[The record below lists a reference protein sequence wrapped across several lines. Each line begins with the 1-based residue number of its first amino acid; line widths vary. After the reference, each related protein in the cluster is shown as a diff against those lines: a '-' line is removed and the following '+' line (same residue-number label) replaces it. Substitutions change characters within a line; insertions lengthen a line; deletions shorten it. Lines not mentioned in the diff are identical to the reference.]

1 MSVLSPQGHRPATGI
16 GGDRPTPEHRQRSV
30 RTPGA
35 STSSRS
41 FDWREAADQLTG
53 RTIAGIAAVGL
64 AVVGLVAIVMITGG
78 GGGQA
83 TLTAP
88 TGDTETDAVPSA
100 DDDLLVNRSGDVDAD
115 RDPLGTVGT
124 ESDPAAGAST
134 SADDPATAPS
144 GEASAEADATG
155 AANPSPSSGP
165 SVPVRAAPPT
175 TTPDAT
181 VASSAPPTDPPTT
194 PPPPTTPSTTATPA
208 TEPPT
213 TPAPTTPPTTAP
225 STTAAPQTQ
234 PPPPSGGSAE
244 QQVLNLVN
252 AERANAGCGAVS
264 LNGQLNAAALAHS
277 QDMSANGY
285 FSHTGLNGSQ
295 PWDRAEAAGYSY
307 RSIGE
312 NIAQGYGSAEAVM
325 NGWMNSSG
333 HRANILNCD
342 FTEMGIGR
350 ASGNYWTQLF
360 GRPR

>member
-1 MSVLSPQGHRPATGI
+1 MSVLSPQGHRPGPGI
-16 GGDRPTPEHRQRSV
+16 GGDRPIPEHRRRSG
-30 RTPGA
+30 RNPGG

-41 FDWREAADQLTG
+41 SGWREVADQLTG
-53 RTIAGIAAVGL
+53 RTIAGIAAIGL
-64 AVVGLVAIVMITGG
+64 AAVGLVAIVLVTGG
-78 GGGQA
+78 DGGQA

-88 TGDTETDAVPSA
+88 AGDTETDAVQSGG
-100 DDDLLVNRSGDVDAD
+100 DDLLVNRSGDVAVDG
-115 RDPLGTVGT
+115 DPLGTVGT
-124 ESDPAAGAST
+124 ESDPAAEAAPST
-134 SADDPATAPS
+134 DDPATAPS
-144 GEASAEADATG
+144 SEAGATG
-155 AANPSPSSGP
+155 AADPSPSSSS
-165 SVPVRAAPPT
+165 SVPARPAPPT

-181 VASSAPPTDPPTT
+181 VASSAPPTEPPTT
-194 PPPPTTPSTTATPA
+194 PPPPTTPSTTAAPA

-213 TPAPTTPPTTAP
+213 TPAPTAPPTTAP
-225 STTAAPQTQ
+225 STTAPPQTQ

-264 LNGQLNAAALAHS
+264 FNGQLNAAALAHS